1 MKNIPDFIL
10 RSIKNEPDYSKSFSY
25 KISTLAQSIR
35 ELTHLEVTHCESM
48 DYCPAQYIE
57 IYLNGQID
65 HPSKINYIFEIRFY
79 ISSKANLFF
88 VYINDK
94 KERIK
99 NNIGKSHP
107 ISIDLLPE
115 KTQNLISKI
124 KYFLIENGYQ
134 EVLYEFYDQEA
145 AGYLTQMDGLPANI
159 FEALF
164 AEIV

>member
-1 MKNIPDFIL
+1 
-10 RSIKNEPDYSKSFSY
+10 
-25 KISTLAQSIR
+25 
-35 ELTHLEVTHCESM
+35 M

-65 HPSKINYIFEIRFY
+65 HPSKINYIFEMKFY

-115 KTQNLISKI
+115 KNSELN
-124 KYFLIENGYQ
+124 F
-134 EVLYEFYDQEA
+134 
-145 AGYLTQMDGLPANI
+145 
-159 FEALF
+159 
-164 AEIV
+164 

>member
-10 RSIKNEPDYSKSFSY
+10 KSIANEPDYSKSFSR
-25 KISTLAQSIR
+25 KISALAQSIR
-35 ELTHLEVTHCESM
+35 ELTHLGVTHCESM
-48 DYCPAQYIE
+48 DYCPAQYLE

-65 HPSKINYIFEIRFY
+65 HPSKTEYIFEIRFY
-79 ISSKANLFF
+79 ISSKADLFF

-94 KERIK
+94 KGRIK
-99 NNIGKSHP
+99 NAFGKSHP

-115 KTQNLISKI
+115 KTQNLIFRI
-124 KYFLIENGYQ
+124 KYFLIESGYQ
-134 EVLYEFYDQEA
+134 EVLYEFYDREA
-145 AGYLTQMDGLPANI
+145 VGYLTQMDGLPANI